1 MLFSCFLSKNE
12 EEHIDEASSH
22 GGNYGIT
29 RAGEHVSAQQ
39 ALGCVMMTSEQ
50 QKHCWICWQLV
61 VNLTCAPVYL

>member
-1 MLFSCFLSKNE
+1 M
-12 EEHIDEASSH
+12 DEGSSH